1 MFDIRCNYFEHRLLV
16 TASGKIDLNEIQSAS
31 LDLLKNAHKLGE
43 GFVLITDIRELAP
56 APEEGRLQIQN
67 TLKELLALGMAGEIR
82 IVNEQ
87 NAVTSNQWQRTS
99 RAIGYTAPEVSS
111 LVEAE
116 NFLDQL
122 E

>member
-1 MFDIRCNYFEHRLLV
+1 MFDIRCNFFEHQILV
-16 TASGKIDLNEIQSAS
+16 TASGKTDLNEIQSAS
-31 LDLLKNAHKLGE
+31 QDLLKNAHKLGA
-43 GFVLITDIRELAP
+43 GFVLISDIRELAP
-56 APEEGRLQIQN
+56 APEEGRIQIQN

-82 IVNEQ
+82 IVNGQ

-99 RAIGYTAPEVSS
+99 RSIGYTAPEVKS

>member
-1 MFDIRCNYFEHRLLV
+1 MFDVRCNFFEHRLLV
-16 TASGKIDLNEIQSAS
+16 TAKGKTDLDEIQSAS
-31 LDLLKNAHKLGE
+31 QDLLKNAHKLGS

-82 IVNEQ
+82 IVNGE

-99 RAIGYTAPEVSS
+99 RAIGYAAPEVNS